1 MIESPGRR
9 LHRLV
14 ASLALAVAMTCPCKA
29 RSISS
34 LSQGPVIEV
43 RLQTHVSSYLSR
55 PGDEIRAVVV
65 TPCKK
70 DGYVLIPRGSIA
82 IGHVVQAHRVG
93 YGLVRERASLKF
105 EFNAW
110 EHPDGTRHKLSAD
123 LVLIDNAR
131 EEVTNQG
138 KVKGILAAGGAP
150 GFILGLWREP
160 DPSTL
165 VRSAYGF
172 AGVSRFLLMKAP
184 FTPLGV
190 AGVVAL
196 RFLVVRWPE
205 PEIHF
210 SPGTDMLLSLRA
222 TPETSVRQ
230 PETVPEPVPE
240 PLVELANAQPI
251 ESMRPRS
258 GSAADITN
266 LLFVGSKEEVERAF
280 EQAGWNLSEPLNRET
295 GIRICRAISAQ
306 RGYPTAPMSLLR
318 LEGASPDM
326 MFQKSLNTF
335 TKRHHIRLWKR
346 PGEYEGK
353 DIWAAAATHDTA
365 IRPSGF
371 GFTHETDPFIDR
383 ERFKVLQDL
392 KFAGCV
398 EQANLIDRP
407 KLSGFSRPD
416 TVTDGRMAVV
426 RIRECNRPFEIAG
439 SDYPLPVQRK
449 GFYRRLARRFVLEGR
464 QAVTRGNVYYW
475 GYRVARLGIS
485 RFFPVSDHAT
495 GVASLRP
502 VD

>member
-1 MIESPGRR
+1 M
-9 LHRLV
+9 
-14 ASLALAVAMTCPCKA
+14 
-29 RSISS
+29 
-34 LSQGPVIEV
+34 IEV
-43 RLQTHVSSYLSR
+43 RLQTHVSSYRSH

-70 DGYVLIPRGSIA
+70 DGYILIPRGSIV
-82 IGHVVQAHRVG
+82 IGHVVEAHRVG

-105 EFNAW
+105 EFDAW
-110 EHPDGTRHKLSAD
+110 QHPDGTRHKLSAD
-123 LVLIDNAR
+123 LVLIDNSR
-131 EEVTNQG
+131 EEVTNKG

-150 GFILGLWREP
+150 GFILGLWRDPE
-160 DPSTL
+160 PSTL

-172 AGVSRFLLMKAP
+172 AGVSRFMLTKTP
-184 FTPLGV
+184 FTPLGI

-210 SPGTDMLLSLRA
+210 RPGTDMLLSLRT
-222 TPETSVRQ
+222 TPETGTRQ
-230 PETVPEPVPE
+230 PEAVPETTPE
-240 PLVELANAQPI
+240 RLVELANAQPI
-251 ESMRPRS
+251 ESTRPRS

-280 EQAGWNLSEPLNRET
+280 EQAGWNLSEPLNRES
-295 GIRICRAISAQ
+295 GMRICRAISAQ

-318 LEGASPDM
+318 LEGTPPDM

-346 PGEYEGK
+346 PGQYEGK

-371 GFTHETDPFIDR
+371 GFTHETDPFVDR

-398 EQANLIDRP
+398 EKAHLIDRP
-407 KLSGFSRPD
+407 KMASFSRPD

-426 RIRECNRPFEIAG
+426 RIQECSRPFEIAD
-439 SDYPLPVQRK
+439 SEYPLPAQRK

-475 GYRVARLGIS
+475 GYRVVRLGIS
-485 RFFPVSDHAT
+485 RFYPGSDHAS

>member
-1 MIESPGRR
+1 M
-9 LHRLV
+9 LF
-14 ASLALAVAMTCPCKA
+14 AAAMTCPCSA

-43 RLQTHVSSYLSR
+43 RLLTHVSSYLSR

-70 DGYVLIPRGSIA
+70 NGYVLIPRGSIVT
-82 IGHVVQAHRVG
+82 GRVVEAHRVG
-93 YGLVRERASLKF
+93 YGLIRERASLKF
-105 EFNAW
+105 EFTSW
-110 EHPDGTRHKLSAD
+110 QHPDGSRHKLAAD

-131 EEVTNQG
+131 EEVTNKG

-150 GFILGLWREP
+150 GFILGLWRDP

-172 AGVSRFLLMKAP
+172 AGVSRFILTKAP
-184 FTPLGV
+184 FTPLGI

-196 RFLVVRWPE
+196 RFVVVRWPE

-210 SPGTDMLLSLRA
+210 SPGTDMLLSLRS
-222 TPETSVRQ
+222 TPETSVWK
-230 PETVPEPVPE
+230 PATVPDPVPE
-240 PLVELANAQPI
+240 ALIELVNTQPL
-251 ESMRPRS
+251 ESTRPRS
-258 GSAADITN
+258 GAAADITN

-280 EQAGWNLSEPLNRET
+280 EQAGWNLSEPLNRES
-295 GIRICRAISAQ
+295 GIRIIRAISAQ
-306 RGYPTAPMSLLR
+306 RGYPTAPMSLLY
-318 LEGASPDM
+318 LEGESPDI

-335 TKRHHIRLWKR
+335 AKRHHIRLWRR
-346 PGEYEGK
+346 PGQYEGK

-383 ERFKVLQDL
+383 ERFKVMQDL

-398 EQANLIDRP
+398 AQAHMVERP
-407 KLSGFSRPD
+407 EVSALSRPD
-416 TVTDGRMAVV
+416 TVTDGRMAV
-426 RIRECNRPFEIAG
+426 IRVKACESPFHA
-439 SDYPLPVQRK
+439 SASAYPLPSQRK
-449 GFYRRLARRFVLEGR
+449 NFYRRLARRFVLEGR

-485 RFFPVSDHAT
+485 QLFPGPDHAT

-502 VD
+502 VE